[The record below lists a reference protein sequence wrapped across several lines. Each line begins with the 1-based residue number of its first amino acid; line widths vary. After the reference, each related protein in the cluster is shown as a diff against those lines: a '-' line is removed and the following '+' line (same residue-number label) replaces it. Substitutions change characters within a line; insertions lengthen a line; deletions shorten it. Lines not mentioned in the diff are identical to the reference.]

1 MTRPFGR
8 LALALACFAAA
19 PVLAQAP
26 PAAPAAPPEPYE
38 VLSVTVE
45 GTTSD
50 EMRTFA
56 RQIAQISPGDKV
68 QLPWDQKFGEAVRRL
83 YSRGQFSDVDVV
95 ASEVAGQ
102 GVFLTIRVTED
113 PKLAGYTIDGLK
125 SGDREDLR
133 PQIPLLNGRNVRP
146 ADIETGRLA
155 IEEFLREKGFRLAE
169 VSVERT
175 IEPDGRLQLTY
186 NVDRGDRVSVAD
198 IQFQGNE
205 AFGEGTLRKRLKNTL
220 ERRWWRF
227 WKRETFSDSKFDEDL
242 DNLVRFYNDEGY
254 YGARVVRD
262 SVYFRESED
271 GQQDLVVEIEL
282 DEGSQYHVRDVVFE
296 GNTIYTDE
304 QLAFALDVQPGD
316 VYDRTKLERN
326 LRFSEDNSDVSSLYN
341 DRGYLRF
348 DVREQ
353 IVEAPGDSL
362 DLFYE
367 ITEGEIY
374 EFGDIRIA
382 GNTRTKEHVIRRELR
397 TVPGQPFSRQAI
409 QRSIRDLSQL
419 NYFDPN
425 SFAAGPG
432 VDVDDES
439 RTVDLTYTLAEQSS
453 DQLELSGAWGGSS
466 LGLILS
472 ARVAFNNFSIQNLV
486 KGKGPLPAGDG
497 QQLSLTAQ
505 RGARYQNYSLAF
517 TEPWFNGRPTPLG
530 FSLGFS
536 DYKDRIDNAYRL
548 RIGSVRTFYQ
558 QRLKWPDD
566 YFSTRTS
573 LGYRIYDVT
582 DVNGLFTR
590 GLPAG
595 VNQEATVSQSLSRS
609 ALDNPLFPQAGS
621 AVDLTLTIAPPVAD
635 FIQYHKWDLNL
646 EFHTPIAP
654 RLSVGV
660 KSRFGYIGS
669 LTGDEVQFQRYLIGG
684 TPLEASQGGIVAFGR
699 EQIFLR
705 GYPRESIGPRRG
717 GVPVGG
723 RIANVYQA
731 ELQAI
736 LLQSPQLSLA
746 PYLFVDAA
754 NAWDGFD
761 TYDPSQLFRSAG
773 FGSRVFLPI
782 VGMLDL
788 SLGYQIDP
796 FDATYTPNEDGLP
809 KWDFQ
814 ISFGGGR

>member
-1 MTRPFGR
+1 MIRSFGC
-8 LALALACFAAA
+8 LALALASLAALPARAQTPPPVATPA
-19 PVLAQAP
+19 P
-26 PAAPAAPPEPYE
+26 YD
-38 VLSVTVE
+38 VLSITVE
-45 GTTSD
+45 GTSSD

-56 RQIAQISPGDKV
+56 QQIAGIRAGDKV

-83 YSRGQFSDVDVV
+83 YSRGQFSNVEIR
-95 ASEVAGQ
+95 AEEVAGQ
-102 GVFLTIRVTED
+102 GVFLTIEVEED
-113 PKLAGYTIDGLK
+113 PKLAGYDIEGLK
-125 SGDREDLR
+125 SGDRNELR

-155 IEEFLREKGFRLAE
+155 IQEFLREKGYRLAQ
-169 VSVERT
+169 VDVQRT
-175 IEPDGRLQLTY
+175 VEPDGRVRLVY
-186 NVDRGDRVSVAD
+186 AVERGDRVSVAD
-198 IQFQGNE
+198 IQFVGNE
-205 AFGEGTLRKRLKNTL
+205 SFSESTLRRRLKNTL

-227 WKRETFSDSKFDEDL
+227 WKRETFIDTKFEEDL
-242 DNLVRFYNDEGY
+242 DNLVRFYNDEGF
-254 YGARVVRD
+254 YGARVVSD

-271 GQQDLVVEIEL
+271 GKNDLVVQVEV
-282 DEGSQYHVRDVVFE
+282 DEGNRYHIRDIVFE

-304 QLAFALDVQPGD
+304 QLLFALDVQSGD

-326 LRFSEDNSDVSSLYN
+326 LRFSEDNTDVSSLYN

-348 DVREQ
+348 NVREQ
-353 IVEAPGDSL
+353 VVEVPGDSL
-362 DLFYE
+362 DLYYE
-367 ITEGEIY
+367 ITEGEVY
-374 EFGDIRIA
+374 EFGDVRIA

-425 SFAAGPG
+425 SFASGPAI
-432 VDVDDES
+432 DVDDEN
-439 RTVDLTYTLAEQSS
+439 RTVDLTYNLAEQSS
-453 DQLELSGAWGGSS
+453 DQLELSGAWGGRS

-486 KGKGPLPAGDG
+486 QGKGPLPAGDG
-497 QQLSLTAQ
+497 QQLAVTAQ
-505 RGARYQNYSLAF
+505 RGASYQNYSLSF
-517 TEPWFNGRPTPLG
+517 TEPWFRGRPTPLG

-536 DYKDRIDNAYRL
+536 DYQDRFNNAYRL
-548 RIGSVRTFYQ
+548 RIGSIRTFYQ

-566 YFSTRTS
+566 FFSTRTS
-573 LGYRIYDVT
+573 VGYRLYDVT
-582 DVNGLFTR
+582 DVDGRFTQS
-590 GLPAG
+590 LPEG
-595 VNQEATVSQSLSRS
+595 ISQEFTIAQSLSRNS
-609 ALDNPLFPQAGS
+609 LDNPLFPQAGS
-621 AVDLTLTIAPPVAD
+621 ATGLTLTVAPPIGD
-635 FIQYHKWDLNL
+635 FIQYHKWDLNM
-646 EFHTPIAP
+646 EWHTPIAP
-654 RLSVGV
+654 RVSLGM

-705 GYPRESIGPRRG
+705 GYPRESIGPRREG
-717 GVPVGG
+717 QPVGG

-754 NAWDGFD
+754 NAWDSFD
-761 TYDPSQLFRSAG
+761 SYDPSQLFRSAG
-773 FGSRVFLPI
+773 IGSRIFLPI

-796 FDATYTPNEDGLP
+796 FDGTYSPNETGEP